1 MTSVTSEPSELEFGT
16 HVETKLSPLDAL
28 IGVIIRPLRTFE
40 RMREARRGHW
50 WLVAVL
56 AVIGTVT
63 ATLVT
68 LPIQAEMVREQME
81 AQQAQFEDLPE
92 EQRVQIEQQ
101 QAVFTSQSML
111 AGIGIAGGL
120 LGIFVGYVVRAAV
133 LFALGLPVGG
143 RAGFGQ
149 VFRMAVW
156 TTLPSVVRS
165 FVAAIAVLA
174 TGQMP
179 APGLTAMF
187 SASEA
192 ADMSMVLTA
201 LLSVLDIYTV
211 WAIVLV
217 TLGVAATYQL
227 SKVKSLFIAIVFW
240 LLGVALT
247 VGLAAIGQMFAGMA
261 PGA

>member
-1 MTSVTSEPSELEFGT
+1 MTTVTSEASELEFGT
-16 HVETKLSPLDAL
+16 PHETKLSPLGAL

-50 WLVAVL
+50 WLVAIL
-56 AVIGTVT
+56 AVIGTVA

-68 LPIQAEMVREQME
+68 LPIQAEMVQQQME

-92 EQRVQIEQQ
+92 EQRAQIEQQ
-101 QAVFTSQSML
+101 QAMFTSQTTL

-120 LGIFVGYVVRAAV
+120 LGIFVGYLVRAAV

-156 TTLPSVVRS
+156 TTLPSVIRS

-179 APGLTAMF
+179 AQGLSAMY
-187 SASEA
+187 SASEVA
-192 ADMSMVLTA
+192 EMSPVLVA
-201 LLSVLDIYTV
+201 FLSGIDIYTL
-211 WAIVLV
+211 WALVLI

-227 SKVKSLFIAIVFW
+227 SKVKSLLIAIVFW
-240 LLGVALT
+240 LLGVGLT
-247 VGLAAIGQMFAGMA
+247 IALAAIGQMFAGMA